1 MRPSTSSTCLRRVPG
16 VGSVSN
22 VGSRYYAMRIWVQ
35 PDKLADLGLTVK
47 DLQSVLK
54 DQNRESAAGVLG
66 EAPIQGSTSRFRSRP
81 RAVCRRSTS
90 SSRSSCGPTPTG
102 RSSG

>member
-1 MRPSTSSTCLRRVPG
+1 MLRRVPG

-22 VGSRYYAMRIWVQ
+22 VGSRYYAMQIWVM

-47 DLQSVLK
+47 DCRTLK

-66 EAPIQGSTSRFRSRP
+66 RLP
-81 RAVCRRSTS
+81 
-90 SSRSSCGPTPTG
+90 
-102 RSSG
+102 